1 MGGEILTFE
10 LARMPNQA
18 FEPTSYLGGS
28 TRRYTFFLP
37 IIIKVEGSLTLRKSR
52 CYPQGARPPHDAVK
66 QPLSNQVS
74 WRTLFRGDCLVSYKN
89 IKEMPEGSGL
99 YFDKKYD

>member
-28 TRRYTFFLP
+28 TRRYTFFLS
-37 IIIKVEGSLTLRKSR
+37 IINKS
-52 CYPQGARPPHDAVK
+52 QSMTE
-66 QPLSNQVS
+66 L
-74 WRTLFRGDCLVSYKN
+74 
-89 IKEMPEGSGL
+89 
-99 YFDKKYD
+99 

>member
-28 TRRYTFFLP
+28 IRRYTFFLP
-37 IIIKVEGSLTLRKSR
+37 VIIKVDGQLTLPISRWSPKKRKSIF
-52 CYPQGARPPHDAVK
+52 
-66 QPLSNQVS
+66 S
-74 WRTLFRGDCLVSYKN
+74 WQRV
-89 IKEMPEGSGL
+89 EGRVGNDSA
-99 YFDKKYD
+99 FFVNFT